1 MGRIQ
6 KIINGSDNYKAVG
19 VNYVSWRSGTILITF
34 FLLLTSVFIQS
45 AVAVDSVVSKS
56 KEDKFS
62 ISRLNSQS
70 YISLRQRLLTSKK
83 INVASVVS
91 ESQKAQFK
99 ISELN
104 SQPYTS
110 LRQRLLASKKINLV
124 AELESISISDGFTTN
139 IKPEKFSDYLS
150 VDNSRLESQKLL
162 VTNDNLEKKI
172 TTYPISN
179 ADLHLKE
186 QTNIL
191 QQKQSQIIAQIDS
204 SDTVGD
210 TFGETNK
217 LRQELLIDPIT
228 TLREPTRAAPGS
240 TAGTPSAY
248 GASFGQAYIGGGL
261 LFPLDDNKDRVDG
274 SLSVGFGL
282 GNAAKSVGLEVNINI
297 TSVGGGDNFDFG
309 DSGGVGF
316 KLHRYLGDGTAVA
329 IGWSNPIKWGD
340 VTNAKDTIYGVV
352 TKAFALQP
360 NNLNNKLPLTVSVG
374 LGSGAFRSKG
384 AIAADENDIN
394 LFASL
399 GLRVIP
405 EVSLVTSWT
414 GNRLNMG
421 ASFAPFQKI
430 PIVINAIFTDVTSNL
445 DTGLG
450 FALSTGYIFR
460 F

>member
-34 FLLLTSVFIQS
+34 FLLLTAVFIQS

-56 KEDKFS
+56 KEDKFR
-62 ISRLNSQS
+62 ISGLNSQS
-70 YISLRQRLLTSKK
+70 YI
-83 INVASVVS
+83 
-91 ESQKAQFK
+91 
-99 ISELN
+99 
-104 SQPYTS
+104 S

-150 VDNSRLESQKLL
+150 VDNSHLESQKLL
-162 VTNDNLEKKI
+162 ATNDNLEKKI